1 MPRKLSLKLLR
12 NSVLAALLAVA
23 LIVVCAGTA
32 EACRRSAT
40 RTAVFIST
48 QEQCSLRVSVDYVT
62 SKRKTTVKSVYAE
75 GGMDG
80 LRSNFSLVLS
90 DAKGKTLYAGPGPGV
105 GDGRDYLWTSGWEPN
120 TDGKPVRIG
129 ASTVSPQG
137 WPRAGFTGTKLTGY
151 VSAQPTYCTLRF
163 ALP

>member
-32 EACRRSAT
+32 EACRRSDV
-40 RTAVFIST
+40 RTAVFVST
-48 QEQCSLRVSVDYVT
+48 QEQCSLRVSVDYT
-62 SKRKTTVKSVYAE
+62 LSRGKTTVKTVLAE
-75 GGMDG
+75 GGMQG

-90 DAKGKTLYAGPGPGV
+90 EDGKTLYAGPGPGV

-120 TDGKPVRIG
+120 ADGKSVRIG

-137 WPRAGFTGTKLTGY
+137 WPRAGFTGTKLAGF

-163 ALP
+163 TLP

>member
-1 MPRKLSLKLLR
+1 MSRRVRILFASFFAVLLF
-12 NSVLAALLAVA
+12 VA
-23 LIVVCAGTA
+23 SMGTA

-48 QEQCSLRVSVDYVT
+48 QEQCSLRVSVDYT
-62 SKRKTTVKSVYAE
+62 LSRGKTTVKTVLAE
-75 GGMDG
+75 GGMQG

-90 DAKGKTLYAGPGPGV
+90 EDGKTLYAGPGPGV

-120 TDGKPVRIG
+120 ADGKSVRIG

-137 WPRAGFTGTKLTGY
+137 WPRAGFTGTKLAGF

-163 ALP
+163 TLP

>member
-1 MPRKLSLKLLR
+1 MSRRVRILFASFFAVLLF
-12 NSVLAALLAVA
+12 VA
-23 LIVVCAGTA
+23 SMGTA
-32 EACRRSAT
+32 EACRRSDV

-48 QEQCSLRVSVDYVT
+48 QEQCSLRVSVDYT
-62 SKRKTTVKSVYAE
+62 LSRGKTTVKTVLAE
-75 GGMDG
+75 GGMQG

-90 DAKGKTLYAGPGPGV
+90 EDGKTLYAGPGPGV

-120 TDGKPVRIG
+120 TDGKSVRIG

-137 WPRAGFTGTKLTGY
+137 WPRAGFTGTKLAGF

-163 ALP
+163 TLP

>member
-1 MPRKLSLKLLR
+1 MSRRVRILFASLFAVLLF
-12 NSVLAALLAVA
+12 VA
-23 LIVVCAGTA
+23 SMGTA
-32 EACRRSAT
+32 EACRRPDM

-129 ASTVSPQG
+129 ASTVSPSG
-137 WPRAGFTGTKLTGY
+137 WPRGGITGTKLAGF

-163 ALP
+163 TPP

>member
-12 NSVLAALLAVA
+12 NSVLAAVVAVA

-32 EACRRSAT
+32 EACRRSDV

-48 QEQCSLRVSVDYVT
+48 QEQCSLRVSVDYT
-62 SKRKTTVKSVYAE
+62 LSRGKTTVKTVLAE
-75 GGMDG
+75 GGMQG

-90 DAKGKTLYAGPGPGV
+90 EDGKTLYAGPGPGV

-120 TDGKPVRIG
+120 ADGKSVRIG

-163 ALP
+163 TLP

>member
-12 NSVLAALLAVA
+12 NSVLAAVVAVA

-32 EACRRSAT
+32 EACRRSDV

-48 QEQCSLRVSVDYVT
+48 QEQCSLRVSVDYT
-62 SKRKTTVKSVYAE
+62 LSRGKTTVKTVLAE
-75 GGMDG
+75 GGMQG

-90 DAKGKTLYAGPGPGV
+90 EDGKTLYAGPGPGV

-120 TDGKPVRIG
+120 ADGKSVRIG

-137 WPRAGFTGTKLTGY
+137 WPRAGFTGTKLAGF

-163 ALP
+163 TLP

>member
-12 NSVLAALLAVA
+12 NSVLAAVVAVA

-32 EACRRSAT
+32 EACRRSDV

-48 QEQCSLRVSVDYVT
+48 QEQCSLRVSVDYT
-62 SKRKTTVKSVYAE
+62 LSRGKTTVKTVLAE
-75 GGMDG
+75 GGMQG

-90 DAKGKTLYAGPGPGV
+90 EDGKTLYAGPGPGV

-137 WPRAGFTGTKLTGY
+137 WPRAGFTGTKLAGF

-163 ALP
+163 TLP

>member
-32 EACRRSAT
+32 EACRRSDV
-40 RTAVFIST
+40 RTAVFVST
-48 QEQCSLRVSVDYVT
+48 QEQCDLRVSVDFVV
-62 SKRKTTVKSVYAE
+62 SRGKTTIRSVYAD

-90 DAKGKTLYAGPGPGV
+90 EDGKTLYAGPGPGV

-120 TDGKPVRIG
+120 ADGKSVRIG

-137 WPRAGFTGTKLTGY
+137 WPRAGFTGTKLAGF

-163 ALP
+163 TLP

>member
-1 MPRKLSLKLLR
+1 MSRRVRILFASFFAVLLF
-12 NSVLAALLAVA
+12 VA
-23 LIVVCAGTA
+23 SMGTA

-40 RTAVFIST
+40 RTAVFVST
-48 QEQCSLRVSVDYVT
+48 QEQCSLRVSVDYVA
-62 SKRKTTVKSVYAE
+62 SRGKTTIRSVYAE

-90 DAKGKTLYAGPGPGV
+90 GDDGKTLYAGPGPGV

-137 WPRAGFTGTKLTGY
+137 WPRGGITGPKLTGY

-163 ALP
+163 TLP

>member
-1 MPRKLSLKLLR
+1 MSRRVRILFASFFAVLLF
-12 NSVLAALLAVA
+12 VA
-23 LIVVCAGTA
+23 SMGTA
-32 EACRRSAT
+32 EACRRSDV
-40 RTAVFIST
+40 RTAVFVST
-48 QEQCSLRVSVDYVT
+48 QEQCDLRVSVDFVV
-62 SKRKTTVKSVYAE
+62 SRGKTTIRSVYAE

-90 DAKGKTLYAGPGPGV
+90 GDDGKTLYAGPGPGV

-137 WPRAGFTGTKLTGY
+137 WPRGGITGPKLTGY

>member
-1 MPRKLSLKLLR
+1 MSRRVRILFASFFAVLLF
-12 NSVLAALLAVA
+12 VA
-23 LIVVCAGTA
+23 SMGTA

-48 QEQCSLRVSVDYVT
+48 QEQCSLRVSVDYVA
-62 SKRKTTVKSVYAE
+62 SRGKTTIRSVYAD

-90 DAKGKTLYAGPGPGV
+90 EDGQALYAGPGPGV
-105 GDGRDYLWTSGWEPN
+105 GDGKDYLWVAGRELSA
-120 TDGKPVRIG
+120 DGEFVRIG

-137 WPRAGFTGTKLTGY
+137 WPRGGITGTKLAGF

-163 ALP
+163 TLP

>member
-32 EACRRSAT
+32 EACRRSDV
-40 RTAVFIST
+40 RTAVFVST
-48 QEQCSLRVSVDYVT
+48 QEQCDLRVSVDFVA
-62 SKRKTTVKSVYAE
+62 SRGKTTIRSVYAD

-90 DAKGKTLYAGPGPGV
+90 EDGQALYAGPGPGV
-105 GDGRDYLWTSGWEPN
+105 GDGKDYLWVAGRELSA
-120 TDGKPVRIG
+120 DGEFVRIG

-137 WPRAGFTGTKLTGY
+137 WPRGGITGTKLAGF

-163 ALP
+163 TLP

>member
-1 MPRKLSLKLLR
+1 MSRRVRILFASLFAVLLF
-12 NSVLAALLAVA
+12 VA
-23 LIVVCAGTA
+23 SMGTA

-48 QEQCSLRVSVDYVT
+48 QEQCSLRVSVDYT
-62 SKRKTTVKSVYAE
+62 LSRGKTTVKTVLAE
-75 GGMDG
+75 GGMQG

-90 DAKGKTLYAGPGPGV
+90 EDGKTLYAGPGPGV

-120 TDGKPVRIG
+120 ADGKSVRIG
-129 ASTVSPQG
+129 ASTVSPSG
-137 WPRAGFTGTKLTGY
+137 WPRGGITGTKLTGY

-163 ALP
+163 TLP

>member
-12 NSVLAALLAVA
+12 NSVLAAVVAVA

-32 EACRRSAT
+32 EACRRSDV

-48 QEQCSLRVSVDYVT
+48 QEQCSLRVSVDYT
-62 SKRKTTVKSVYAE
+62 LSRGKTTVKTVLAE
-75 GGMDG
+75 GGMQG

-90 DAKGKTLYAGPGPGV
+90 EDGKTLYAGPGPGV

-137 WPRAGFTGTKLTGY
+137 WPRAGFTGTKLAGF
-151 VSAQPTYCTLRF
+151 VSAQATYCTLRF
-163 ALP
+163 TLP

>member
-1 MPRKLSLKLLR
+1 MSRRVRILFASLFAVLLF
-12 NSVLAALLAVA
+12 VA
-23 LIVVCAGTA
+23 SMGTA

-48 QEQCSLRVSVDYVT
+48 QEQCSLRVSVDYVA
-62 SKRKTTVKSVYAE
+62 SRGKTTIRSVYAD

-90 DAKGKTLYAGPGPGV
+90 EDGQALYAGPGPGV
-105 GDGRDYLWTSGWEPN
+105 GDGKDYLWVAGRELSA
-120 TDGKPVRIG
+120 DGEFVRIG

-137 WPRAGFTGTKLTGY
+137 WPRGGITGTKLAGF
-151 VSAQPTYCTLRF
+151 VSAQATYCTLRLT
-163 ALP
+163 LP

>member
-1 MPRKLSLKLLR
+1 MSRRVRILFASFFAVLLF
-12 NSVLAALLAVA
+12 VA
-23 LIVVCAGTA
+23 SMGTA

-48 QEQCSLRVSVDYVT
+48 QEQCSLRVSVDYVA
-62 SKRKTTVKSVYAE
+62 SRGKTTIRSVYAD

-90 DAKGKTLYAGPGPGV
+90 EDGQALYAGPGPGV

-129 ASTVSPQG
+129 ASTVSPSG
-137 WPRAGFTGTKLTGY
+137 WPRGGITGTKLAGF
-151 VSAQPTYCTLRF
+151 VSAQATYCTLRF
-163 ALP
+163 TLP